1 MSETATRPAGGGD
14 SDEELYRLPFL
25 RADTRRGLLVIVAWA
40 CASLFF
46 ISSDHHTFGFAS
58 TFWWLVAVRVAS
70 IAGSAVLLAT
80 LLRSTSLRAHDRGI
94 ALALALL
101 AGANLYIGAMYPAG
115 TMRHGALVAVIVF
128 YLLPGPL
135 LLRALAAVAGSL
147 TMLWF
152 TRTDT
157 LIHWRATLIAH
168 AAVHTMGVPL
178 ARHFEEQRRRRV
190 VADLEGKRARAELAE
205 KARNLEVANELAA
218 SLARAKSVF
227 LASISH
233 EIRTP
238 MSAVLGLSDALAET
252 PLSAEQ
258 RDLARTIHDSAES
271 LLVLL
276 DDILHLTRLE
286 AGRMTFEQTAF
297 EPRALVRS
305 AVNLMQRQAAAKG
318 LTIEVS
324 IAPDVPACLLGDAAR
339 LRQILVNLLSNAV
352 KFTDQGSVTVACS
365 SRPKEGEALEIVFAV
380 RDTGRGIAPDLLGR
394 LFQPF
399 ERGDFE
405 AAQHGSGL
413 GLMIVGGLIRGMGG
427 TLHVESAVGQG
438 STFEFVIPAR
448 VAELPA
454 SPSPRPLTPLP
465 GARELGILLVEDDDL
480 NRRVALTALSRL
492 GCRADVACDGREAL
506 AAATHKEYDLILM
519 DLCLPEWSGIETCQR
534 IFALPSP
541 RRRPRVV
548 ALTARVFDQD
558 RAAVREAGMDGFL
571 GKPLK
576 IEMLHAELQ
585 RTLTKEPAP
594 ELEDQAP
601 VSGSRSFGAATLDS
615 DALDR
620 LRDLEDPGEPGFFAE
635 TCRQFVTGAAKQIAR
650 AAAAAS
656 GGDAETAGRA
666 VHILKSMS
674 GSVGALHLAEQ
685 CAALED
691 DAERRKLS
699 GFGEGVARLREE
711 LARVERALIA
721 AQSGDPRTALPRP

>member
-25 RADTRRGLLVIVAWA
+25 RADIRRGLLVMAVWA
-40 CASLFF
+40 FASLFF
-46 ISSDHHTFGFAS
+46 ISSDHHIFGYAS
-58 TFWWLVAVRVAS
+58 AFWWLVAVRVAS
-70 IAGSAVLLAT
+70 IAGSGVLLAR
-80 LLRSTSLRAHDRGI
+80 LLRSTSPRAHDRGI

-101 AGANLYIGAMYPAG
+101 AGANLYICAMYPAG

-135 LLRALAAVAGSL
+135 PLRALAAVAGSL

-157 LIHWRATLIAH
+157 LVHWRAALIAH
-168 AAVHTMGVPL
+168 AAVHTMGAPL
-178 ARHFEEQRRRRV
+178 ARYFEAQRRRRV

-324 IAPDVPACLLGDAAR
+324 IAPEVPTGLLGDAAR

-352 KFTDQGSVTVACS
+352 KFTDRGSVTVACS

-380 RDTGRGIAPDLLGR
+380 RDTGRGMAPDLLGR

-413 GLMIVGGLIRGMGG
+413 GLMIVGGLVRGMGG
-427 TLHVESAVGQG
+427 TFHVQSAVGQG

-448 VAELPA
+448 VADLPA
-454 SPSPRPLTPLP
+454 SSPRPLAPLP

-492 GCRADVACDGREAL
+492 GCRADVARDGREAL
-506 AAATHKEYDLILM
+506 AAATRKEYDLILM

-534 IFALPSP
+534 IFSLPSP
-541 RRRPRVV
+541 RRRPRIV
-548 ALTARVFDQD
+548 ALTARVLDQD
-558 RAAVREAGMDGFL
+558 RAAVRAAGMDGFL
-571 GKPLK
+571 GKPLR
-576 IEMLHAELQ
+576 IEMLHAELR
-585 RTLTKEPAP
+585 RTLTKEPEP
-594 ELEDQAP
+594 VLEDPAP
-601 VSGSRSFGAATLDS
+601 ATGSRSFGAATLDS

-620 LRDLEDPGEPGFFAE
+620 LRHLEDPGEPGFFAE
-635 TCRQFVTGAAKQIAR
+635 TCRQFVTGAAKHIAR

-656 GGDAETAGRA
+656 RGDAETAGRA

-685 CAALED
+685 CAALEA
-691 DAERRKLS
+691 DAERRDLS
-699 GFGEGVARLREE
+699 GFDEGVVRLRAE
-711 LARVERALIA
+711 LVRVERALIA